1 MSDDRLSILIVDDDP
16 DACEM
21 LSQILRDDCDFYDI
35 TTCTS
40 FVRAFELIRA
50 KPYDLYIFD
59 FLTPQITADEF
70 CEMLRRV
77 EPHTPIVIYSAAN
90 ETLTRE
96 RAINAGA
103 DLYLIKPTDLD
114 RICPSVK
121 DLLDRRRAPTLS
133 AA

>member
-1 MSDDRLSILIVDDDP
+1 MQRERPSILIVDDDP
-16 DACEM
+16 EACEM
-21 LSQILRDDCDFYDI
+21 LSQLLTNDCDFYDI

-40 FVRAFELIRA
+40 FVKAFGLIRA

-59 FLTPQITADEF
+59 FLTPEITADEF

-77 EPHTPIVIYSAAN
+77 EPNTPIVIYSAAN
-90 ETLTRE
+90 ETLTRA

-121 DLLDRRRAPTLS
+121 DLLDHRPAPTRG